1 MSLRRAT
8 AVLVTTL
15 LSGCTPSTSIP
26 VRNLPMESYE
36 RPAESPHEPTD
47 YIFRTSQ
54 MPSFYD
60 VPGEFGHF
68 MGGPEYGFEKLYFIL
83 TETHPCGGPPLHTHD
98 TEEAHV
104 LIEGRATY
112 VMGDKQLSVEGPY
125 IARVPAGM
133 PHTFINAGE
142 DPFRLVA
149 VFSGDKSPS
158 YSKVNENPLVSAC
171 AQPRGRAQQSV
182 PGDAPASR
190 ERP

>member
-15 LSGCTPSTSIP
+15 LSGCAPSTSIP

-60 VPGEFGHF
+60 VPGEFGHV

-171 AQPRGRAQQSV
+171 AQPQGRAQQSV

>member
-1 MSLRRAT
+1 MSVSRVTAT
-8 AVLVTTL
+8 LVTVL
-15 LSGCTPSTSIP
+15 LSGCAAGPSAP
-26 VRNLPMESYE
+26 RRVLPAESYE
-36 RPAESPHEPTD
+36 RPAEVAHKSSDYFFSP
-47 YIFRTSQ
+47 SQ

-112 VMGDKQLSVEGPY
+112 VMGGEVLSAVGPY

-133 PHTFINAGE
+133 PHTFINAGN

-149 VFSGDKSPS
+149 VFSGDKPPS
-158 YSKVNENPLVSAC
+158 YTKVNDNPLVSRC
-171 AQPRGRAQQSV
+171 AEP
-182 PGDAPASR
+182 
-190 ERP
+190 